1 MNTST
6 ILVRKQDELK
16 PKENCIVATLY
27 MVGTPIGNLEDITLR
42 ALKTL
47 NDVDIVACE
56 DTRQTIKL
64 LNHHEIHKPLIACH
78 ANDEKRAAL
87 KIIGLLGEGKS
98 VAYCTDAG
106 TPGLSDPG
114 ATLVRMVR
122 EAHFSVVAIPGPS
135 AFATLLSVSGF
146 GGRSVLFDGFLSTK
160 AARRSARLKE
170 LLDRNESFLLY
181 ESPFRVAKLIAE
193 LALQA
198 PARQVCIGRELTKI
212 HEEIYVGTAKD
223 LALRF
228 ASNRSNRPKND
239 ASNDAS
245 NETGTSALTRTLNAA
260 DIPERGEFA
269 VMVYGQDLGSD
280 RLSEDD

>member
-1 MNTST
+1 
-6 ILVRKQDELK
+6 
-16 PKENCIVATLY
+16 
-27 MVGTPIGNLEDITLR
+27 
-42 ALKTL
+42 
-47 NDVDIVACE
+47 
-56 DTRQTIKL
+56 
-64 LNHHEIHKPLIACH
+64 
-78 ANDEKRAAL
+78 
-87 KIIGLLGEGKS
+87 
-98 VAYCTDAG
+98 
-106 TPGLSDPG
+106 
-114 ATLVRMVR
+114 
-122 EAHFSVVAIPGPS
+122 
-135 AFATLLSVSGF
+135 
-146 GGRSVLFDGFLSTK
+146 VLFDGFLSTK

-245 NETGTSALTRTLNAA
+245 NETGTSALTGTLNAA

-269 VMVYGQDLGSD
+269 VMVYGQDLGGD